1 MLVNNPHSIESAWT
15 LPVSGLAAPAAPAAG
30 PRPQLVRVSDL
41 RALLDGAPLGRFDM
55 RPDTEAVF
63 DALCDRERGRPEK
76 VLMKEWTPRPAG
88 GQLHIDGWRWTRGVR
103 SFVSSAPIC
112 HWFSEREVEATD
124 GQVYVLEGRL
134 SVALAEKYALPVLA
148 RLTFATGFPSQW
160 QLLAKELHLL
170 TVGQE
175 AVRRQ
180 PDLVSQHT
188 DSPGRTAGKPPQQP
202 DSDSGSGSELPQP
215 QSAPVSR
222 AVRSQPEPGS
232 KAARSQPEPSSK
244 AAPAKRQTRKRA
256 APGSSQP
263 VPTAAGGAAQPE
275 PPGTPPLPEEPS
287 AAPANA
293 RGRATSRGRWTA
305 QPAPSSPPESKSS
318 SPAASERSSLDDTMA
333 PLTRAMSETMYDRLK
348 KDTRRRSP
356 RVFLHRL
363 AEEPRKA
370 PTGRAA
376 AGRRGHEFRPSARPG
391 TQRYRLE
398 QMAFL
403 TAQNDAAQPDDLFGG
418 GLLDSGAGGGGGG
431 GGLLG
436 LADGELMAAVTPLA
450 PGRGGGRRPAAHSSL
465 TPVAALAAGGAYSV
479 KTPTMATSTIS
490 PGNPLN
496 SIHRDEAARYMVN
509 RKKQAGPARQ
519 RLRMGTDRPAAPSFS
534 GSSDIGSA
542 ARLIEEDAAWLL
554 REDDPSD
561 EPADE
566 YFDYDG

>member
-15 LPVSGLAAPAAPAAG
+15 QPVSGLAAPAAPAAG
-30 PRPQLVRVSDL
+30 PRPQLVRISDL

-88 GQLHIDGWRWTRGVR
+88 GQLHIDGWCWTRGVR

-112 HWFSEREVEATD
+112 HWFSEREVKATD

-180 PDLVSQHT
+180 PDLVSQHNS

-215 QSAPVSR
+215 QSAPGSKT
-222 AVRSQPEPGS
+222 AQPQPKAGS
-232 KAARSQPEPSSK
+232 KAARSQLEPSSK

-293 RGRATSRGRWTA
+293 RGRAASRGRWTA
-305 QPAPSSPPESKSS
+305 QPAPSSPPESSTKSSTKSS

-363 AEEPRKA
+363 AEEPRQA
-370 PTGRAA
+370 PPARAAAGRRGRTPAAGTAAAEHGPTGRAA
-376 AGRRGHEFRPSARPG
+376 AGRRGQEAAEAGQLPAGQSCEAGGMGFRPRVDHADPERVPKADRSPPPSA
-391 TQRYRLE
+391 
-398 QMAFL
+398 
-403 TAQNDAAQPDDLFGG
+403 
-418 GLLDSGAGGGGGG
+418 
-431 GGLLG
+431 
-436 LADGELMAAVTPLA
+436 
-450 PGRGGGRRPAAHSSL
+450 GRGRSSNSE
-465 TPVAALAAGGAYSV
+465 TP
-479 KTPTMATSTIS
+479 
-490 PGNPLN
+490 
-496 SIHRDEAARYMVN
+496 
-509 RKKQAGPARQ
+509 
-519 RLRMGTDRPAAPSFS
+519 S
-534 GSSDIGSA
+534 G
-542 ARLIEEDAAWLL
+542 
-554 REDDPSD
+554 
-561 EPADE
+561 
-566 YFDYDG
+566 